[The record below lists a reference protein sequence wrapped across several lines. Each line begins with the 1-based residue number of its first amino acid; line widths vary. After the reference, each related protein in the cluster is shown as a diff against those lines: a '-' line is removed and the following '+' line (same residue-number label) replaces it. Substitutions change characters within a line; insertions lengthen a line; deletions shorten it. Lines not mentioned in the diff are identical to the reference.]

1 MGLFDI
7 LVYLAVY
14 LTLAILMLSALAVI
28 AHARSEVKEK
38 EIHIKREQAQRTL
51 LAFLGGSADQETTLE
66 KLREQEADIVEGV
79 LLQTIG
85 DSDLKARPPLQ
96 QLAQAMGLVQ
106 KELAALTDR
115 SWAVRLQAVTR
126 LGYLG
131 SREPVEPLVA
141 ALQDEMLDVRMAA
154 AHSLA
159 KLQAA
164 EAVVPILQEL
174 SLPAQWPMQRVA
186 ESLAEMGAAAVA
198 PLLAYLDSPDITDAG
213 CAIAIKGLGILK
225 ATEAVPVLLRHL
237 GHADPEIRIQ
247 SAKALGEMGAAEAI
261 AALMSAMDDEIW
273 EVRSAAAQALGRLND
288 MTVVPRLTKGLSDP
302 AWWVRFNSADGLYRL
317 GSKGVEALRSM
328 FGGEDQFACEISR
341 QVLEEHGLFVAEQGA
356 ES

>member
-1 MGLFDI
+1 MGLFDT
-7 LVYLAVY
+7 LVYLSVY
-14 LTLAILMLSALAVI
+14 LTLAILLLSALAVM

-38 EIHIKREQAQRTL
+38 EIHIKREQVQRIL
-51 LAFLGGSADQETTLE
+51 LAFLGGSADQETTIG
-66 KLREQEADIVEGV
+66 KLREQETGIVEGV

-85 DSDLKARPPLQ
+85 DSDPKARPPLQ

-106 KELAALTDR
+106 KELTALADR
-115 SWAVRLQAVTR
+115 SWAIRLQAATR

-131 SREPVEPLVA
+131 SQEPIESLVA

-159 KLQAA
+159 RLQAA

-174 SLPAQWPMQRVA
+174 SLPARWPLRRVA
-186 ESLAEMGAAAVA
+186 ECLAEMGAAAVA
-198 PLLAYLDSPDITDAG
+198 PLLIYLDSPDITDAG
-213 CAIAIKGLGILK
+213 RAAAIRALGILK
-225 ATEAVPVLLRHL
+225 AEETGPVLLRHL

-247 SAKALGEMGAAEAI
+247 SAKALGELGAAEAV
-261 AALMSAMDDEIW
+261 AALLSAMDDEVW
-273 EVRSAAAQALGRLND
+273 EVRSAAAQALGRLGD
-288 MTVVPRLTKGLSDP
+288 IKVIPRLIKGLSDS

-328 FGGEDQFACEISR
+328 FGSEDQFACEISR